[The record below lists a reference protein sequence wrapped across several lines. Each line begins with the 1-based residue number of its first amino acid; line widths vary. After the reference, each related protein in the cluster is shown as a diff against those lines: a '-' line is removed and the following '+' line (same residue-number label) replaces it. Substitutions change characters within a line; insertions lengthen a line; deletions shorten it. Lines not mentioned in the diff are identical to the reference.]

1 MQLRSQGAG
10 GCREESAFGFLGGGP
25 DEAVTRYAAYSS
37 GYSFSHTRTN
47 ARTLARNAQTKLGVD
62 DVWMEH
68 GGEVR
73 RERERKKEKRS
84 RRNEV
89 EVGEGEVR

>member
-1 MQLRSQGAG
+1 MNA
-10 GCREESAFGFLGGGP
+10 
-25 DEAVTRYAAYSS
+25 
-37 GYSFSHTRTN
+37 RTN

-73 RERERKKEKRS
+73 RERERKRGGGM
-84 RRNEV
+84 RRRL
-89 EVGEGEVR
+89 GKK